1 MSYFAVFDL
10 KGGQTQIINQ
20 CKNGNITSKN
30 ITSHTFIH
38 TCVIKHQLQRY
49 LGVGGGESPNMTD
62 DLPVDI
68 YYNILA
74 DTNIICRK
82 ISTFP
87 MKQLALAL
95 PKEPVS
101 EVLTQNHPPLP
112 FLIHI
117 MYYLQ

>member
-49 LGVGGGESPNMTD
+49 LGVGGGESHNMTD

-68 YYNILA
+68 SRHKYNLEKNKHFSNETIGIGI
-74 DTNIICRK
+74 T
-82 ISTFP
+82 
-87 MKQLALAL
+87 
-95 PKEPVS
+95 
-101 EVLTQNHPPLP
+101 
-112 FLIHI
+112 
-117 MYYLQ
+117 